1 MATYAIVSSGVVTGI
16 NVTTINPGEGWQ
28 LVPDGVQ
35 LGWVDDGNGGLEA
48 PPAPTPAHRPLTR
61 LEFVRLCITAGG
73 MTSMLLVQAK
83 ADPYLEALWIML
95 DFCIEIKHDDEDIG
109 PGLAALDALGYLPGG
124 AAAVFAAWP
133 TE

>member
-1 MATYAIVSSGVVTGI
+1 
-16 NVTTINPGEGWQ
+16 
-28 LVPDGVQ
+28 
-35 LGWVDDGNGGLEA
+35 
-48 PPAPTPAHRPLTR
+48 
-61 LEFVRLCITAGG
+61 
-73 MTSMLLVQAK
+73 VQAK
-83 ADPYLEALWIML
+83 AAPYLEALWIML